1 MAISFIKNLKAKA
14 DKIRESIEEGSN
26 TLRELREEVEG
37 TVDKLKVDSE
47 EKLMDTVTEIRESTT
62 VFEEAGYELIGMR
75 IEMGFNPKVVPRI
88 RRVKDISDREFRSLL
103 GKHEDREV
111 VNALLK
117 AIRKAEELEDKV
129 RLNDHNLELC
139 NFEIEVGVVPA
150 IHVTWAKPE
159 PEPTPVTVVA
169 PATTEEESKTEEP
182 ASRFGTSTFASSSF
196 SSSYTPS
203 KYQST
208 SSSYTSPSPA
218 TTSSEPVEAPKEQQ
232 TTVETVAPQ
241 TQEEPETPTE
251 VTAAAPVAK
260 EESKPAAK
268 KETSLD
274 QWIKFPEIK

>member
-14 DKIRESIEEGSN
+14 DKIRETIEEGSN

-47 EKLMDTVTEIRESTT
+47 EKLMDTVTEIQESTK
-62 VFEEAGYELIGMR
+62 VFEEAGYELLGLR

-88 RRVKDISDREFRSLL
+88 RRVKDISDREFRSLMS
-103 GKHEDREV
+103 KHEDREV

-129 RLNDHNLELC
+129 SLSDHNLELC

-150 IHVTWAKPE
+150 VHVTWAMPE
-159 PEPTPVTVVA
+159 PETAPVTTES
-169 PATTEEESKTEEP
+169 PATTEEIEPEEP
-182 ASRFGTSTFASSSF
+182 ASRFGASSFTSSSF
-196 SSSYTPS
+196 SSSYTPP

-208 SSSYTSPSPA
+208 VSSYTSPSATASSSPA
-218 TTSSEPVEAPKEQQ
+218 ETPEEQQ
-232 TTVETVAPQ
+232 PTVETAEPQ
-241 TQEEPETPTE
+241 TQEETE
-251 VTAAAPVAK
+251 PQVEATVAPVPK
-260 EESKPAAK
+260 EEPKPVVK
-268 KETSLD
+268 KETGLD